1 MCEEFLYDRTIHF
14 DIAVSKLNMQK
25 GEKTLYMWQDVE
37 DIKGNPD
44 QFGRLIITN
53 TRILWWSERNNSV
66 NLSIGLGTIF
76 HIEQKVTNNNRTFGT
91 LFRTKLNYGQNAG
104 QKYEFHFNSPDK
116 KLYESLVNIQ
126 RLYTQTLLHREIK
139 VQFAMISQKKL
150 NLSERE
156 QIINQYLNTI
166 SVANDQQDVSGT
178 LIFTNVRFVWY
189 SATNDL
195 FNISIPWIAV
205 KKISKKTTK
214 GLYTMI
220 IETYSEFGGYFV
232 GYRNIEIDNMIKECN
247 KLHAFYI
254 ENPIYG
260 IEVQEKQQPAVQK
273 FDERVQVVQSVY
285 NQAARYQANENNDT
299 QNDIVYCQELG
310 LAIQKLPGDVKL
322 SDLWNIIKY

>member
-1 MCEEFLYDRTIHF
+1 MCEEFLYDRCIHF
-14 DIAVSKLNMQK
+14 DIAAAKLNMQK
-25 GEKTLYMWQDVE
+25 GEKTLFLWKDVE

-44 QFGRLIITN
+44 QLGSLVISN

-91 LFRTKLNYGQNAG
+91 LFRTKLATG
-104 QKYEFHFNSPDK
+104 QKYEFHFSSQDK
-116 KLYESLVNIQ
+116 KLYESLINIQ
-126 RLYTQTLLHREIK
+126 RLYTQTMLHREIK

-150 NLSERE
+150 NTSEKE
-156 QIINQYLNTI
+156 QIINQYANTI

-220 IETYSEFGGYFV
+220 IETYQEFGGYYV
-232 GYRNIEIDNMIKECN
+232 GYRNIDMDSMIKECN
-247 KLHAFYI
+247 KLHAFHT

-260 IEVQEKQQPAVQK
+260 IEIQEKQQPTVQR
-273 FDERVQVVQSVY
+273 FDEKVQVVQSIY
-285 NQAARYQANENNDT
+285 NQAARYQANENNDI
-299 QNDIVYCQELG
+299 QNDIAYSPELG
-310 LAIQKLPGDVKL
+310 LAIQKLPADAKL
-322 SDLWNIIKY
+322 SEFWNIIKY

>member
-1 MCEEFLYDRTIHF
+1 MCEEFLYDRSIHF
-14 DIAVSKLNMQK
+14 DITVSKLNMLK
-25 GEKTLYMWQDVE
+25 GEKTLFMWQDVE

-44 QFGRLIITN
+44 QLGRLIISN
-53 TRILWWSERNNSV
+53 VRILWWSERNSSV

-91 LFRTKLNYGQNAG
+91 LFRTKLATG
-104 QKYEFHFNSPDK
+104 QKYEFNFHSSDK
-116 KLYESLVNIQ
+116 KLYESLVNIY

-150 NLSERE
+150 NLSEKE
-156 QIINQYLNTI
+156 QIINQYINTI

-214 GLYTMI
+214 GFYTMI
-220 IETYSEFGGYFV
+220 VETYQEFGGYFV
-232 GYRNIEIDNMIKECN
+232 GYRNNEIDSMIKECI
-247 KLHAFYI
+247 KLHSFYI

-260 IEVQEKQQPAVQK
+260 IEIQEKLQPTVQK
-273 FDERVQVVQSVY
+273 FEEKVQVVQSLY
-285 NQAARYQANENNDT
+285 NQAARYRANESNDT
-299 QNDIVYCQELG
+299 QNDIVYSPELG
-310 LAIQKLPGDVKL
+310 LAIQKLPEDAKL